1 MKVANILDAKGTSLK
16 TIKPSETV
24 GSLSRELQQHR
35 IGVMVVSHDGQTID
49 GIVSERDIAY
59 SLAERRGELHLLPVS
74 ALMTRKV
81 ITCAPDDSLSEAA
94 RLMQRHNIRHLPVV
108 DEGRTVGLI
117 SIGDVL
123 AFRMGKVVRQS
134 NRVGSWLAGSE
145 CD

>member
-1 MKVANILDAKGTSLK
+1 MKVANILDAKSGSLK

-24 GSLSRELQQHR
+24 GSLSRELKQHR
-35 IGVMVVSHDGQTID
+35 IGVMVVSQDGQTID

-81 ITCAPDDSLSEAA
+81 ITCSPEDSLSQAA
-94 RLMQRHNIRHLPVV
+94 GLMREHNIRHLPVV
-108 DEGRTVGLI
+108 DDGRTIGII

-123 AFRMGKVVRQS
+123 EFRMGKVVRQS
-134 NRVGSWLAGSE
+134 NIVGSWLAGAE